1 MKDNESS
8 LNMDK
13 DTQAPIA
20 EQTQMTV
27 TDEAHH
33 YAVDDNNAVDENNPD
48 EATILDEQWQSLSQ
62 DWQSQPVE
70 KTDIQAL
77 LKQTKRRTTWAK
89 TCFALNI
96 LATAG
101 LFISFFYGVM
111 IGEFGTPWNLYLGGA
126 GLMSLIFVYYEM
138 KIRAKTW
145 RQISDSPDQ
154 AIENALAGCESSMKY
169 MSLTKWSCLPFG
181 VLANWFVY
189 SVGKEGDKPM
199 LGALIFINVFIA
211 VMFLI
216 TELIHRK
223 RKKEFKELNAKISN
237 L

>member
-1 MKDNESS
+1 MKENKSS

-13 DTQAPIA
+13 TTQEALP
-20 EQTQMTV
+20 EQADLTV
-27 TDEAHH
+27 TDETHDDTV
-33 YAVDDNNAVDENNPD
+33 VDSNISD
-48 EATILDEQWQSLSQ
+48 EAEILDEQWQSLTQ
-62 DWQSQPVE
+62 DWQSQPIE
-70 KTDIQAL
+70 KTDMQAL
-77 LKQTKRRTTWAK
+77 LKQTKRRTAWAK
-89 TCFALNI
+89 TCFGLNVV
-96 LATAG
+96 ATVG
-101 LFISFFYGVM
+101 LFVAFIFGVM
-111 IGEFGTPWNLYLGGA
+111 AGEFGTPWNTYLGGG

-169 MSLTKWSCLPFG
+169 MLLTKWSCLPFG

-189 SVGKEGDKPM
+189 SIGQEEGKSV
-199 LGALIFINVFIA
+199 LGAFVFINVFLGIML
-211 VMFLI
+211 VI

-223 RKKEFKELNAKISN
+223 RKKEFKELSVKISN